1 MNSFKDLIDDID
13 KMVRKPIVGV
23 LTTTTVGF
31 TIGYFVYQL
40 SRLDYVH
47 DTGSI
52 PRKDIVEY
60 RQRRALK
67 GIKRKRSYKRN
78 VSEDSSRQVVTQG
91 FSGIPRSIESESYN
105 CWSWAINPINGVL
118 TSCDPFDGILTPL
131 SIDVMRKATKEY
143 LSAMKKRK
151 KIMKYFET
159 QDQGTVLEF
168 MQQKSIRRESKLI
181 IGLRVMWD
189 TPYFDNGSD
198 YHYIRWYFG
207 QWSAKCGC
215 KGILVKSA
223 GHETYSIEPETMWAA
238 TRQRPN
244 EPGSVY
250 LRWKED
256 NQIHREVI
264 YKGPTIYYLITLN

>member
-1 MNSFKDLIDDID
+1 MKSFKDLIDDID
-13 KMVRKPIVGV
+13 KMIHKPIVGV

-31 TIGYFVYQL
+31 AVGYFVCH
-40 SRLDYVH
+40 SSCLDCIR
-47 DTGSI
+47 DTGSK
-52 PRKDIVEY
+52 PESGVVEY
-60 RQRRALK
+60 RQEGALK
-67 GIKRKRSYKRN
+67 GIKKKRSYERDE
-78 VSEDSSRQVVTQG
+78 SEDSFREAVTQSLG
-91 FSGIPRSIESESYN
+91 DIPMSTESILYN

-118 TSCDPFDGILTPL
+118 ADCQPIDGIRTPL
-131 SIDVMRKATKEY
+131 SIDMMRKATKKY

-159 QDQGTVLEF
+159 QNQETVLEF
-168 MQQKSIRRESKLI
+168 MQQKSIRDESKLI
-181 IGLRVMWD
+181 IGLRVIWD
-189 TPYFDNGSD
+189 SPYFDNGSD

-223 GHETYSIEPETMWAA
+223 GYRTYGIEPETMWAA

-250 LRWKED
+250 LRWEED
-256 NQIHREVI
+256 NQIHREAI